1 MTLHRWQIF
10 RLDSIFQCFDIF
22 TRSFPMMSS
31 FYLFIYTHTHT
42 CIYIFRFL
50 GKKAISFIAAQRYVN
65 LKLHFQI
72 SVFIYNNVYKFM
84 LQLMHVFSICNGPLD
99 SYSITL
105 IIQRL
110 LQKNDGK
117 LFFLYSP
124 ATQNNIIYL

>member
-10 RLDSIFQCFDIF
+10 RLDSILQCFDIF
-22 TRSFPMMSS
+22 TRYFPMMSS
-31 FYLFIYTHTHT
+31 FYLFTDTHMY
-42 CIYIFRFL
+42 IYIFRFL

-117 LFFLYSP
+117 LFSIRLP
-124 ATQNNIIYL
+124 RKIILFIYK